1 MGNRKCEQYEVMN
14 NPVEDG
20 KTVYN
25 FTWSSHLIKITDR
38 KHRTVLPCVIKF
50 KPYKELNF
58 KILVKFYNND
68 EIAHYS
74 GEPLSFIDL
83 DCKVGSGK
91 EKATILNMMRFN

>member
-1 MGNRKCEQYEVMN
+1 MN
-14 NPVEDG
+14 NPEEDG

-25 FTWSSHLIKITDR
+25 FVWSSHMIKITDR
-38 KHRTVLPCVIKF
+38 KHRTILPCCIKF

-68 EIAHYS
+68 EIAHYR

-83 DCKVGSGK
+83 ECKVGSGK
-91 EKATILNMMRFN
+91 EKATILNNMRFN